1 MIAKQPQDEFPTLQA
16 AIYGVALSLDSF
28 LLNGIAYG
36 VLQRALFPG
45 FLEKTAD
52 NLRRD
57 LARLEEEV
65 RVAPEANQPDV
76 KACMV
81 PLVER
86 CRELIDLVTGLIPF
100 RTQPHHQLRSQV
112 LRIPLLRRECMD
124 LVQQLEVCCRIPKP
138 FYQSRPG
145 QSTTAVHD
153 FLANLPRLF
162 DEERKADVSSR
173 LGEA

>member
-36 VLQRALFPG
+36 VLQHALFPG

-112 LRIPLLRRECMD
+112 LRIPLLRRSAWTWFSSWKCVAGFRSPSISPARASQLLLCMIFS
-124 LVQQLEVCCRIPKP
+124 LTCR
-138 FYQSRPG
+138 
-145 QSTTAVHD
+145 D
-153 FLANLPRLF
+153 FLTRSGKQTCH
-162 DEERKADVSSR
+162 R
-173 LGEA
+173 G